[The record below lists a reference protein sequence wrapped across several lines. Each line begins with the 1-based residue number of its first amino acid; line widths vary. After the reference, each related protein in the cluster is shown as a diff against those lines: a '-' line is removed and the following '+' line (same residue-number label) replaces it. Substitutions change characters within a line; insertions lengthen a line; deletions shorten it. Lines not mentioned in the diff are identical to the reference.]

1 MKIAILIGNQIE
13 EIDMISNLL
22 NNLLIDNLDYDTF
35 IYTNKRYKDK
45 IKFFKNVKCIDFVE
59 DNHEDINEEL
69 KIKNLE
75 LPSNIFQYFKLKKC
89 FSLLE
94 KYSNKNNIKYDC
106 IIRIRSDICKSAYK
120 LYSSNKEKYCWTMKT
135 EMNRPFWVPNII
147 EENVV
152 YAKTDQFYMGNYDTM
167 KKISNLYDYIF
178 KYYGVKKNT
187 EYWKLNY
194 ETISKSDMNSVRF
207 DMLVYP
213 SIINKDAINSFT
225 DSGKLAGLTFDDF
238 SSLNK
243 NDKWKRCY
251 ELKDNLKNDIINK
264 LHFLNDYEYKSGDNI
279 ITGNCGSIHRPFRA
293 EKFFCYYATSIQN
306 LFIKEF
312 LYIRNSG

>member
-1 MKIAILIGNQIE
+1 MKIAILIGSHIEQID
-13 EIDMISNLL
+13 IISTLL
-22 NNLLIDNLDYDTF
+22 NNLIINNHEYDTF
-35 IYTNKRYKDK
+35 IYTNKRYEDK
-45 IKFFKNVKCIDFVE
+45 IKFFKNVKGIGFVE
-59 DNHEDINEEL
+59 DKHEDINEEN
-69 KIKNLE
+69 KIKSLKS
-75 LPSNIFQYFKLKKC
+75 PSNIFQYFNLKKC

-94 KYSNKNNIKYDC
+94 KYSNENNIKYDC
-106 IIRIRSDICKSAYK
+106 IIRIRPDICKPTYK
-120 LYSSNKEKYCWTMKT
+120 LYSPNKENFTWTMKT
-135 EMNRPFWVPNII
+135 DINKPFWVPNMI

-167 KKISNLYDYIF
+167 KKISKLYDYIF
-178 KYYGVKKNT
+178 QYYGVKKNT

-213 SIINKDAINSFT
+213 SIVNKDAINSFT
-225 DSGKLAGLTFDDF
+225 DSGKLVGLTFDDF
-238 SSLNK
+238 SSLNI
-243 NDKWKRCY
+243 NNKWKKYY

-264 LHFLNDYEYKSGDNI
+264 LDLLNNYEYKPGDNI
-279 ITGNCGSIHRPFRA
+279 ITGKCGSISRPFRA

-306 LFIKEF
+306 LIVKDF